1 MNKTNKD
8 KIRPICYN
16 LIIAFILLAALA
28 SPVFS
33 QEKNLN
39 KWEQKASKKLEA
51 WKTPLN
57 NWDHLGKIS
66 IDSIKVRQENKKI
79 LLFFNNT
86 LSYIPFREDYI
97 SVLTTSLSNQLGR
110 AFRKYEIEVYTG
122 GNLLEEL
129 VPNIYRENFPIDSDR
144 LSQEKKSTPPF
155 IRKLDSYEPVLG
167 LDQKIIALWPS
178 HGYYYESKLDRWE
191 WQRARLHSTVEDIFP
206 MAYVLP
212 YLVPMLENAGA
223 TLFLPRERDTQVYE
237 VLVDNDF
244 STGFSEIKFSG
255 INPDTISGGFL
266 WKDSLKENENPFQ
279 MGSHLRFSTS
289 YSASG
294 SIIYIPDIPEDGD
307 YAVYISYAGGKENV
321 DDVKYTI
328 YYSGGKAEYL
338 VNQQMGAGTWIYLG
352 TYHFLKGKNKE
363 LASVKISAKS
373 SGKGIVSTDAI
384 RFGGG
389 MGNVARRPSSELLP
403 NQWSLKNAQN
413 EGDEGKTEIDPNEF
427 EWKIS
432 NKPRYMEAAR
442 YYLQYAGM
450 PDSIVYNLND
460 GRNDYNDD
468 YQSRGEW
475 INYLMGNPN
484 GPTGHREVPGLKIP
498 VDLALA
504 FHTDA
509 GVTINDSIIG
519 TLAIYSS
526 DTDDGVFPN
535 GQSKMASRDF
545 SDIVQSQIVEDLRS
559 QFRPDWTRRG
569 LWNKQYSEA
578 YRPNVPAM
586 LLELLSHQNLADMYL
601 GLDPRFRFAV
611 SRSIYKGMLK
621 FLASQEGR
629 DYVVQPLPV
638 NKFSISSLG
647 NKTIRLSWKAV
658 NDPLEPTAEPDEYKL
673 YKRLGKNGFDQ
684 GVLISDTTIVL
695 SLGEYNKIYSFRITA
710 LNRGGESFPS
720 EILSAGFVNQ
730 NGNIALVVNGF
741 DRISGPSKVDVGNMA
756 GIAWWEDQGV
766 PYKQEPGYTGV
777 PYDFRRHSPW
787 LDDDSPGWG
796 ASYGNFEGKIIP
808 GNTFDFTYIHGEAI
822 MAAGKSFVSMSD
834 EAFEDESFDPKLYC
848 FVDMIFGEEKSTPVF
863 ISQAGGIINYDFKIF
878 TPKTRVKLKQIADQG
893 GNIFISGAYIGS
905 DHILTGDTVTRNF
918 AEDVLHFKWRTN
930 HAVLGGEVYSTD
942 YSKTY
947 FNGEWSFN
955 TGYHPKVYTVEA
967 PDAIEPS
974 GRGAISSFRYRE
986 NNSSA
991 GIFFKG
997 SYKTVILGFPFEA
1010 IPDRNQGLD
1019 LMKQIIGFFESD

>member
-16 LIIAFILLAALA
+16 LIIVFILLAALA
-28 SPVFS
+28 SPAFS
-33 QEKNLN
+33 QEKSLN
-39 KWEQKASKKLEA
+39 KLEQKASKKLET
-51 WKTPLN
+51 WHMPLH
-57 NWDHLGKIS
+57 NWDHVGNIS
-66 IDSIKVRQENKKI
+66 IDSITVLRESKKI

-97 SVLTTSLSNQLGR
+97 STLTISLSNQLGR
-110 AFRKYEIEVYTG
+110 AFRKYEITVYTDG
-122 GNLLEEL
+122 HLPEEL
-129 VPNIYRENFPIDSDR
+129 VPNIYREELPLDSDR
-144 LSQEKKSTPPF
+144 LSQEEKNTSSF
-155 IRKLDSYEPVLG
+155 IRKINSYEVVSG
-167 LDQKIIALWPS
+167 LDQKIIALWHS

-206 MAYVLP
+206 MGFVLP
-212 YLVPMLENAGA
+212 YLAPMLENAGA
-223 TLFLPRERDTQVYE
+223 TLFMPRERDTQVHE
-237 VLVDNDF
+237 VLVDNDI
-244 STGFSEIKFSG
+244 STGLSEIEISG
-255 INPDTISGGFL
+255 FIPDTIPGGFL
-266 WKDSLKENENPFQ
+266 WKESFKASENPFQ

-289 YSASG
+289 STASG
-294 SIIYIPDIPEDGD
+294 SIIYIPDIPEDGE
-307 YAVYISYAGGKENV
+307 YAVCISYAEGKENV

-328 YYSGGKAEYL
+328 QYSGGKAEYL
-338 VNQQMGAGTWIYLG
+338 INQQMGAGTWIYLG

-363 LASVKISAKS
+363 MSSVNISSKS
-373 SGKGIVSTDAI
+373 SGKGKISTDAI

-389 MGNVARRPSSELLP
+389 MGNIARRPSSELLP

-413 EGDEGKTEIDPNEF
+413 ASDEGKIEIDPNEF

-450 PDSIVYNLND
+450 PDSIVYNLNQ
-460 GRNDYNDD
+460 GKNDYNDD

-509 GVTINDSIIG
+509 GVTANDSIIG

-526 DTDDGVFPN
+526 DTDDGFFPN

-545 SDIVQSQIVEDLRS
+545 SDIVQSQIVGDLRS

-586 LLELLSHQNLADMYL
+586 LLELLSHQNLADMYF
-601 GLDPRFRFAV
+601 GLDPRFKFAV

-621 FLASQEGR
+621 FMASQEGK

-638 NKFSISSLG
+638 SKFSISSLG

-658 NDPLEPTAEPDEYKL
+658 TDPLEPTAKPSEYKL
-673 YKRLGKNGFDQ
+673 YKRIGKKGFDQ
-684 GVLISDTTIVL
+684 GVLISDTTIIITL
-695 SLGEYNKIYSFRITA
+695 EEYNKIYSFKITA
-710 LNRGGESFPS
+710 LNQGGESFPS

-730 NGNIALVVNGF
+730 NEKIALVVNGF

-756 GIAWWEDQGV
+756 GITWWEDQGV
-766 PYKQEPGYTGV
+766 PYKRELGYTGV
-777 PYDFRRHSPW
+777 PYDFNRQSPW

-808 GNTFDFTYIHGEAI
+808 GNSFDFTYTHGEAI
-822 MAAGKSFVSMSD
+822 MASGKSFVSISD
-834 EAFEDESFDPKLYC
+834 EAFEEESFDPKPFC
-848 FVDMIFGEEKSTPVF
+848 FVDIIFGEEKSTPVF
-863 ISQAGGIINYDFKIF
+863 LGNEINYDFKIF
-878 TPKTRVKLKQIADQG
+878 TAGIRNKLQQIAEQG

-905 DHILTGDTVTRNF
+905 DHIFTGDTVIMNF
-918 AEDVLHFKWRTN
+918 AEEVLHYKWRTN
-930 HAVLGGEVYSTD
+930 HAVRRGKVYATD
-942 YSKTY
+942 YSKPY
-947 FNGEWSFN
+947 FNGEWDFN
-955 TGYHPKVYTVEA
+955 TVYHPDIYIVEA

-974 GRGAISSFRYRE
+974 GIGAISSFRYSE
-986 NNSSA
+986 NNASA
-991 GIFFKG
+991 GVSFKG
-997 SYKTVILGFPFEA
+997 SYRTVVLGFPFET
-1010 IPDRNQGLD
+1010 ITEQNQRNA
-1019 LMKQIIGFFESD
+1019 LMEQIIDFFESDQ